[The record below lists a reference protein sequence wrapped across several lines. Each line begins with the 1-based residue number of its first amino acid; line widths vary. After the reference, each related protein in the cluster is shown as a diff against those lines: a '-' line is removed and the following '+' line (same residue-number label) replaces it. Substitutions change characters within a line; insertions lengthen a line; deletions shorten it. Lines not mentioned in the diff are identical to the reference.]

1 MEEQRK
7 EEKMRQREFCIRLSF
22 SGTLSLGENVPHAK
36 GLARFSEKRKKVK
49 NQVFSKRLAPFLRSR
64 RVLDRT

>member
-22 SGTLSLGENVPHAK
+22 SGTLFFGENVAPAK
-36 GLARFSEKRKKVK
+36 GLVGFQEKQKKHKNRFS
-49 NQVFSKRLAPFLRSR
+49 Q
-64 RVLDRT
+64 